1 MKSNSFFFQPMNV
14 FREVLNECTKDM
26 SKKIIIFGLVAF
38 SGIPIKSQQIVINDK
53 LLSQITINHGVR
65 LASEQAFLDSYK
77 KQKELYDDINNKTAQ
92 VIAIQE
98 YIYQQLKNV
107 NSALTQSKK
116 LMYLYHYLGKIVT
129 NSNKMLNLSAQH
141 PEYAVLISKYYTEIG
156 KQTLKLQQELTQD
169 ILNEDK
175 DFLMDAMDREML
187 IDKVFTR
194 VRNINGNILYIIL
207 RLENAKKIPYLYQVP
222 ILRNYLNIDKAIV
235 GDIIQKYKHI
245 FN

>member
-1 MKSNSFFFQPMNV
+1 MKKKLAIVLCMFF
-14 FREVLNECTKDM
+14 
-26 SKKIIIFGLVAF
+26 
-38 SGIPIKSQQIVINDK
+38 GISVYSQQIVINDQ
-53 LLSQITINHGVR
+53 LLAQITKDHAVR
-65 LASEQAFLDSYK
+65 LTSEQLFLDSYE
-77 KQKELYDDINNKTAQ
+77 KQNKLYNEIKNKTAQ

-116 LMYLYHYLGKIVT
+116 LVYLYEYLGKIAT
-129 NSNKMLNLSAQH
+129 NSNKMLDLSTQH
-141 PEYAVLISKYYTEIG
+141 PEYAVLVSKYYAAIG
-156 KQTLKLQQELTQD
+156 SQLIKLRQEVSQD
-169 ILNEDK
+169 ILNENK

-187 IDKVFTR
+187 IEKVFTR

-222 ILRNYLNIDKAIV
+222 VLKNYINTDKTIV
-235 GDIIQKYKHI
+235 ADIIRKYNNV

>member
-1 MKSNSFFFQPMNV
+1 M
-14 FREVLNECTKDM
+14 
-26 SKKIIIFGLVAF
+26 
-38 SGIPIKSQQIVINDK
+38 QQIFFVIILLLTTGLKAQQIALNDR
-53 LLSQITINHGVR
+53 LLVQLTTNHGVR
-65 LASEQAFLDSYK
+65 MASEQGFLESYE
-77 KQKELYDDINNKTAQ
+77 KQKAMYDDIKNKMAQ

-107 NSALTQSKK
+107 NSALSQSKK
-116 LMYLYHYLGKIVT
+116 LVYLYQYMGKIAT
-129 NSNKMLNLSAQH
+129 NSNKMLDLSAQH
-141 PEYAVLISKYYTEIG
+141 PEYAILVSKYYIEIG
-156 KQTLKLQQELTQD
+156 KQALKLKQEVMQD

-187 IDKVFTR
+187 IEKVFTR

-222 ILRNYLNIDKAIV
+222 VLRNYVNIDKAIV
-235 GDIIQKYKHI
+235 GEIIQKYRYI

>member
-1 MKSNSFFFQPMNV
+1 
-14 FREVLNECTKDM
+14 M
-26 SKKIIIFGLVAF
+26 SKKTISFGLFVF
-38 SGIPIKSQQIVINDK
+38 LGIVVNSQQIVINDK
-53 LLSQITINHGVR
+53 LLSQITVNHGVR
-65 LASEQAFLDSYK
+65 LGSEQAFLDSYE
-77 KQKELYDDINNKTAQ
+77 KQKKMYDDINDKVTQ

-116 LMYLYHYLGKIVT
+116 LIYLYQYLGKIVA
-129 NSNKMLNLSAQH
+129 NSNKMLDLSAQH
-141 PEYAVLISKYYTEIG
+141 PEYSVLISKYYIEIG
-156 KQTLKLQQELTQD
+156 KQTMKLQQEVTQD

-187 IDKVFTR
+187 IEKIFTR

-207 RLENAKKIPYLYQVP
+207 RLQNAKKIPYLYQVP
-222 ILRNYLNIDKAIV
+222 VLRNYINIDKTIV
-235 GDIIQKYKHI
+235 GEIIIKYKYI